1 MTFAHDGL
9 RDSLTHLAAPPYFY
23 ENLRRELATAQRN
36 KSTLLLIRFQLIP
49 NKVDSDEFDSHEV
62 DSTGAERASI
72 YEQSI
77 LSFAETIK
85 NQTRA
90 EDLCARLGQYEFT
103 MIVKAGVDV
112 GRNLSRRVMESWRSD
127 DFVCTQSLVQA
138 AHGESS
144 LELLNR
150 LDNEEL
156 LPYSRS

>member
-9 RDSLTHLAAPPYFY
+9 RDSLTHLAAPPFFY

-49 NKVDSDEFDSHEV
+49 NSVDSNEFDL
-62 DSTGAERASI
+62 TGAERASK
-72 YEQSI
+72 YELSI

-112 GRNLSRRVMESWRSD
+112 GRNLSRRVLESWRSD

-138 AHGESS
+138 AYGESS

>member
-23 ENLRRELATAQRN
+23 ENLRRELATAERN

-49 NKVDSDEFDSHEV
+49 NTVDSDENCSHE
-62 DSTGAERASI
+62 SERASI
-72 YEQSI
+72 YELSI
-77 LSFAETIK
+77 LSFAEIIK
-85 NQTRA
+85 RHTRA
-90 EDLCARLGQYEFT
+90 EDLCARLGQFEFT
-103 MIVKAGVDV
+103 MIVKADV
-112 GRNLSRRVMESWRSD
+112 GVGRTLSRRVMENWRSD
-127 DFVCTQSLVQA
+127 DFICTQSLVRA
-138 AHGESS
+138 AYGESS